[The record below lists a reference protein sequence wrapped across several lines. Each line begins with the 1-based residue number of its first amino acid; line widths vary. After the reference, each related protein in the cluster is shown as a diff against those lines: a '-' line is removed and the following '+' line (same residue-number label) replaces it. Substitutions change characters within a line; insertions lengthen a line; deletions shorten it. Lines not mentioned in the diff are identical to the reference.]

1 MVVICTC
8 LVHSR
13 QPISSVVV
21 VNMMVICTHQ
31 ALGSQDT
38 LLSPSPV
45 PTKTPLRV
53 SVSPVTK
60 LLSVFSVVAPTGV
73 TGLYLSLPLQSRED

>member
-53 SVSPVTK
+53 SVSLVTK
-60 LLSVFSVVAPTGV
+60 VLSVFSVVAPMRV